1 MTFLPVFCILKL
13 MPERLNS
20 FPPVLP
26 RNPRVLILGSMPGE
40 ESLRR
45 SQYYAHPRNAFWPL
59 MAALLG
65 EPLPAEYEARKEML
79 LHHSIALWDVVGT
92 CFREGSLDQNI
103 QDEKLNDF
111 TSLFDS
117 CPGISHV
124 FCNGTRAY
132 TLFKRKFHPPRG
144 IELIRL
150 PSTSPAHAVPF
161 ERKLAA
167 WRQIRT
173 ALNYP

>member
-1 MTFLPVFCILKL
+1 
-13 MPERLNS
+13 
-20 FPPVLP
+20 
-26 RNPRVLILGSMPGE
+26 
-40 ESLRR
+40 
-45 SQYYAHPRNAFWPL
+45 

-79 LHHSIALWDVVGT
+79 LRHSIALWDVVGT
-92 CFREGSLDQNI
+92 CFRKGSLDQNI
-103 QDEKLNDF
+103 QDEELNDF
-111 TSLFDS
+111 PSLFDS

-132 TLFKRKFHPPRG
+132 TLFKGKFHPPRS

-167 WRQIRT
+167 WGQIRT